1 MRSLASSI
9 IILSSSLLFAAAAF
23 VTHSDT
29 NLFLNGVA
37 VAVGIIGLIGW
48 FTSSGETGPKQ

>member
-1 MRSLASSI
+1 MRSIASSI
-9 IILSSSLLFAAAAF
+9 VILSSCILFAAAGF

-37 VAVGIIGLIGW
+37 VFVGIIGLIGW
-48 FTSSGETGPKQ
+48 FTSSGESGAKK

>member
-9 IILSSSLLFAAAAF
+9 IILASCVVFSAAAF
-23 VTHSDT
+23 VQHSDT

-37 VAVGIIGLIGW
+37 VIVGVVGIHGW
-48 FTSSGETGPKQ
+48 FTSARDSSSK